1 MNTMTT
7 ESHLSAALGNDSAG
21 SDSLNPEQ
29 REALQRGVAK
39 IIALGE
45 QVGVS
50 AEQMVELLRQGLTVR
65 ELLEYL
71 EARSGEV
78 A

>member
-1 MNTMTT
+1 MGVMTT
-7 ESHLSAALGNDSAG
+7 ELYLSSAASSNDPAETLSPA
-21 SDSLNPEQ
+21 Q
-29 REALQRGVAK
+29 RYALQRGVAK

-50 AEQMVELLRQGLTVR
+50 TDQMVELLRQGLTVG

-71 EARSGEV
+71 DARCGEV
-78 A
+78 V

>member
-1 MNTMTT
+1 MDTMPT
-7 ESHLSAALGNDSAG
+7 ELHLPSALGNDSA
-21 SDSLNPEQ
+21 DSLSPAQQE
-29 REALQRGVAK
+29 EALQRGVAK
-39 IIALGE
+39 IIAVGE
-45 QVGVS
+45 KVGVS

-71 EARSGEV
+71 EARSGDV